1 MKKSKA
7 NAQRATTATACTYQQ
22 HTATVVE
29 TLPEGYPKV
38 AKDIQED
45 FDVVDEASW
54 DSFPASDAPGWIP
67 TQIVS

>member
-1 MKKSKA
+1 MNKSNA
-7 NAQRATTATACTYQQ
+7 NAQRAVTAKARTYQQ
-22 HTATVVE
+22 HSAAVVE

-45 FDVVDEASW
+45 FDIVDEASW

-67 TQIVS
+67 TQIGS